1 MRSPL
6 ATIRSDSAVNR
17 LAVSSIGVVAIPHDN
32 RQVRLYDLGGQRI
45 ARLPRGNRQ
54 VTYLSVILEILLRS
68 EREAGLPCRESVH
81 FF

>member
-17 LAVSSIGVVAIPHDN
+17 LAVSSTGVVAIPHDN

-54 VTYLSVILEILLRS
+54 VHRVISCEKRIEVQAMCS
-68 EREAGLPCRESVH
+68 ESIKLQG
-81 FF
+81 F